1 MIICALS
8 LSYGQSIK
16 IFWFS
21 FTTTGKVLF
30 SFFTTVTA
38 AAAISLS
45 VALLVA
51 LPTVDKALFREKS
64 DSFQSKIPLFSFT
77 VKILLHPSSNL
88 DSEISPFLTAS
99 ST

>member
-1 MIICALS
+1 M
-8 LSYGQSIK
+8 
-16 IFWFS
+16 
-21 FTTTGKVLF
+21 F

-51 LPTVDKALFREKS
+51 LPTVDKALFNEKL
-64 DSFQSKIPLFSFT
+64 DSFQSKMPLFSLT

-88 DSEISPFLTAS
+88 DSEISPLFTAS